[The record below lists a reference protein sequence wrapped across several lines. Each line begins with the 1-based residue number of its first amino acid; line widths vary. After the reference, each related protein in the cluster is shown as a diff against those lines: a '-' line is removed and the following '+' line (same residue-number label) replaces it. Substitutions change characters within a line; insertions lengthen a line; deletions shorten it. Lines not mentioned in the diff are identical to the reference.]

1 MMSRQMSTHSAQMY
15 TVGPAMSFLTSRWL
29 LLQKEQRSTSPFP
42 VFFDIQPPAGIE
54 TIVGGCRGPV
64 HASTRPFSNLAHP
77 ARLTPTHG
85 GYSPAL
91 FAVEI
96 LGNCGI
102 GLRPASRENAR

>member
-1 MMSRQMSTHSAQMY
+1 
-15 TVGPAMSFLTSRWL
+15 MSFLTSRCL

-64 HASTRPFSNLAHP
+64 NASTRPFSNLAHP
-77 ARLTPTHG
+77 ARLTAAHG
-85 GYSPAL
+85 GDSPPL

-96 LGNCGI
+96 LGNRKERALAGEPGNRRWRAPVEPI
-102 GLRPASRENAR
+102 DWPLSR